1 MMMDLPAPVSP
12 VMTLQPGWNSIV
24 KSGTSARFLMRSVV
38 NIGRFHPDNISNH
51 GWTWMDIDKNSGTL
65 TSRIG
70 AFGREIHSIRDC
82 PRSAFLRIRVYPCAS
97 VVELNRLE
105 AGNERK
111 F

>member
-1 MMMDLPAPVSP
+1 
-12 VMTLQPGWNSIV
+12 
-24 KSGTSARFLMRSVV
+24 
-38 NIGRFHPDNISNH
+38 
-51 GWTWMDIDKNSGTL
+51 MDIDKNSGTL